1 MPVYQFE
8 AMDRTGQEIRDVIDA
23 PSEEEAQNTIRQMGY
38 FVTKLSLKKG
48 VQAKAVGKKRK
59 RPFAMGGAKTKHI
72 CTFTRQLSILQDAG
86 LPILR
91 SLKIL
96 ENNQKPGKLKNA
108 LMDVCDEIETGSTLS
123 ESMSK
128 CPKVFSR
135 LYVNMVKAG
144 EAGGALETILQRLSE
159 FLERSES
166 LKRKVKGAMI
176 YPVAVVCVAIGILAG
191 IMFFIVPTFKKMFDE
206 FELKLPAATQLLM
219 AMSEYVVSYYW
230 LMFLLPI
237 CCWLVGKI
245 IRKFKHGRMGYDQFI
260 IKVPLFGGLIEK
272 NILARTT
279 RTLGTLVTSGV
290 PILEAL
296 NITRETSGN
305 AMFERIFTKVT
316 EAIREG
322 EVISKPMKENS
333 VPGFHPLA
341 LFYWAWTGAFPGIMI
356 MSVALTSGRGVN
368 AKKDASGQIVKAV
381 VKKGAKADDGS
392 ALIMVGLMGIGIGV
406 VVATLLYLM
415 KMNSRVMDDL
425 VVNMI
430 DVGEETGELDTML
443 YKIAD
448 NYDEEVSVMTE
459 GLTKLI
465 EPMLIVFLGVAV
477 GFIVISLFMPL
488 ISLIT
493 GLSGPGK

>member
-1 MPVYQFE
+1 MPMYQFE
-8 AMDRTGQEIRDVIDA
+8 AMDRTGQEIKDVIEA
-23 PSEEEAQNTIRQMGY
+23 PSEEDAQNTIKGMGY

-48 VQAKAVGKKRK
+48 AAQATAAGAKKK

-91 SLKIL
+91 SLRIL
-96 ENNQKPGKLKNA
+96 ENNLKGGKLKNA
-108 LMDVCDEIETGSTLS
+108 LMDICDEIETGSTLS
-123 ESMSK
+123 EAMSK
-128 CPKVFSR
+128 SPKVFSR
-135 LYVNMVKAG
+135 LYVNMIKAG
-144 EAGGALETILQRLSE
+144 EAGGALETILQRLAE
-159 FLERSES
+159 FLERAES

-176 YPVAVVCVAIGILAG
+176 YPVAVVLVATGILAG
-191 IMFFIVPTFKKMFDE
+191 IMYFIVPTFKKMFDE
-206 FELKLPAATQLLM
+206 FELKLPAPTVLLM
-219 AMSEYVVSYYW
+219 AMSDYVVNYFW
-230 LMFLLPI
+230 LMFLLPVVV
-237 CCWLVGKI
+237 WLIGKL
-245 IRKFKHGRMGYDQFI
+245 IRKFKHGRMGFDMFI
-260 IKVPLFGGLIEK
+260 IKVPVFGSLVEK

-305 AMFERIFTKVT
+305 AMFERIYTKVS

-322 EVISKPMKENS
+322 ETIAKPMKENS
-333 VPGFHPLA
+333 YLGFHPMA
-341 LFYWAWTGAFPGIMI
+341 LFYWVWMGMFPGIM
-356 MSVALTSGRGVN
+356 MLSVALTAGRGAGKSADGAPTRN
-368 AKKDASGQIVKAV
+368 AGGAGQLLMMSL
-381 VKKGAKADDGS
+381 GALA
-392 ALIMVGLMGIGIGV
+392 IGAFIC
-406 VVATLLYLM
+406 AALYLL
-415 KMNSRVMDDL
+415 KTRSRVIDDL

-448 NYDEEVSVMTE
+448 NYDEEVRVMTE

-465 EPMLIVFLGVAV
+465 EPLLIVFLGVAV
-477 GFIVISLFMPL
+477 GFIVVSLFMPL

-493 GLSGPGK
+493 NLSGNK